1 MFSNF
6 LRDFDLSQIGID
18 MGAIAGIVYLTAI
31 YTAIIAIVCLA
42 LYILRALGIYNM
54 AKNAGL
60 SNPWVAFVPI
70 ANSYTFGKLAEK
82 YRRKD
87 GKQSE
92 KFSVLLLIF
101 DILTLIACVCL
112 IIFSISSVLIILS
125 NAKIAYDIG
134 TDMTLSQFSS
144 LIPVIVF
151 YVVTLLCAVVYTVLH
166 YVAYWRIVAA
176 YDYSNATLYTVLSV
190 FFSFLDPIFLF
201 ILRNKQPVFDPR
213 ERFAAFTSN
222 I

>member
-1 MFSNF
+1 MFANF
-6 LRDFDLSQIGID
+6 LRDFNLSETGIDEGVVAGIISLIVIYVAVIGI
-18 MGAIAGIVYLTAI
+18 I
-31 YTAIIAIVCLA
+31 CLA

-87 GKQSE
+87 GKESE

-112 IIFSISSVLIILS
+112 IVFTVISLVAILS
-125 NAKIAYDIG
+125 NAQIAYDSG

-151 YVVTLLCAVVYTVLH
+151 YVVTMLCAVVYTVLH
-166 YVAYWRIVAA
+166 YVAFWRIVAA

-201 ILRNKQPVFDPR
+201 ILRNKQPVFDPK
-213 ERFAAFTSN
+213 ERFAAFTN
-222 I
+222 